1 MKQHPNKGYQMLSKI
16 RAMKDIIPGIRF
28 HHERWD
34 GSGYPMGLKA
44 DQIPLPARIVAVA
57 DAFDAMTT
65 NRPYQKAMPF
75 EKAIAR
81 LFELS
86 DRAYD
91 RRVVA
96 AFSEVYKAGTFKEP
110 AKPAAYQEL

>member
-1 MKQHPNKGYQMLSKI
+1 MGMKG
-16 RAMKDIIPGIRF
+16 
-28 HHERWD
+28 E
-34 GSGYPMGLKA
+34 
-44 DQIPLPARIVAVA
+44 QIPLAARIVAVA

-91 RRVVA
+91 RKVVT
-96 AFSEVYKAGTFKEP
+96 AFSEAYKAGAFKEP
-110 AKPAAYQEL
+110 ARAVAYQEM